1 MRKKRCE
8 CEKKKVCV
16 WEKKVCIYNM
26 ENKLIDIISGG
37 ILLYI
42 LINVKEIINKKT
54 IIIVKKELK
63 SSSLVSKIGLLLLL
77 IVLFTN
83 IYYKIHINKLTENTK
98 KKLKK
103 LWNATLA
110 GLVALIIGYFA
121 YIDKILPVFFF
132 VFVLHYYLSIDD
144 S

>member
-1 MRKKRCE
+1 
-8 CEKKKVCV
+8 
-16 WEKKVCIYNM
+16 M

-42 LINVKEIINKKT
+42 LINIGVIINKRN
-54 IIIVKKELK
+54 IRIVKKDLIN
-63 SSSLVSKIGLLLLL
+63 SSLVAKIGLLLLL
-77 IVLFTN
+77 IVLLTN
-83 IYYKIHINKLTENTK
+83 IYYKIHINKLSENTK
-98 KKLKK
+98 NKLKK

-110 GLVALIIGYFA
+110 GLVALIIAYFA

-144 S
+144 E

>member
-1 MRKKRCE
+1 
-8 CEKKKVCV
+8 
-16 WEKKVCIYNM
+16 M